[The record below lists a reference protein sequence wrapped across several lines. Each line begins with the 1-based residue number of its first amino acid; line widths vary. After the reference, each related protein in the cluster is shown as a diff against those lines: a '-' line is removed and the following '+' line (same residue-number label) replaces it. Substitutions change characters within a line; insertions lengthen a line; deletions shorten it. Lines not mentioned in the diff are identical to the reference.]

1 MTKVKQIAILLFIS
15 SFFIVSLFSISLQKT
30 PLPNP
35 FPSEEN
41 LQNFEKTISVE
52 QYDKESLDNIEISL
66 ITISPADP
74 IYSWFGHSAI
84 LVQQDANTSIIYD
97 YGIFSFNSDNFYK
110 NFLQGKMYYL
120 LLPSYAEDRMEIPIE
135 ENRTVTKVTLNIA
148 DEKKVDII
156 NFLNYNARSENN
168 TYLYDFYVN
177 NCATRIRDIIN
188 WITDGDFEKWAKD
201 QYTPYTY
208 RILSTEELDRSLI
221 VNWVLNS
228 FLGRN
233 CDINITTWE
242 AMFAP
247 QYLEKA
253 FLDYEK
259 LNPQSSVIYKT
270 DDSTTFDSASSKSL
284 HLLFYTIISLVLS
297 IIALIL
303 KKFKQDKKL
312 CLYGIYNS
320 IIIFSLLLISIGIT
334 YLTLFSHI
342 QPAWYN
348 ENILFLNPIIYLI
361 LFYYSLNTLH
371 KKKKSTRRLMKFEKV
386 SFIYSL
392 YLLLFIIA
400 KNIFSNALYQQ
411 NYIILVPLFI
421 FFFVQSFILN
431 TKR

>member
-1 MTKVKQIAILLFIS
+1 MTKVKQIAILLI
-15 SFFIVSLFSISLQKT
+15 ISLFPLATLSSISLQKT
-30 PLPNP
+30 QLPNP

-41 LQNFEKTISVE
+41 LQNFEKTTNLD
-52 QYDKESLDNIEISL
+52 QFDKEALDNIEISL
-66 ITISPADP
+66 ITIAPADP

-84 LVQQDANTSIIYD
+84 LVQQDENTSIIYD
-97 YGIFSFNSDNFYK
+97 YGIFSFNSENFYK

-120 LLPSYAEDRMEIPIE
+120 LLPSYAENRMEIPIE
-135 ENRTVTKVTLNIA
+135 ENRTVTKVKLNIA

-168 TYLYDFYVN
+168 TYLYDFYVD
-177 NCATRIRDIIN
+177 NCATRIRDIVN
-188 WITDGDFEKWAKD
+188 WITDGDFEDWAKE

-208 RILSTEELDRSLI
+208 RILSTEELDRSLF

-228 FLGRN
+228 FLGKN

-247 QYLEKA
+247 QYLEQA

-259 LNPQSSVIYKT
+259 LNPEASVVYQT
-270 DDSTTFDSASSKSL
+270 DDSTTFDKVSSKSL
-284 HLLFYTIISLVLS
+284 HLLFYTLISVFLS
-297 IIALIL
+297 IIALVL
-303 KKFKQDKKL
+303 KKLKQDKKWR
-312 CLYGIYNS
+312 LYGIYNS
-320 IIIFSLLLISIGIT
+320 IIIFFLLIVSLGIT

-348 ENILFLNPIIYLI
+348 ENIFFLNPVIVLI

-386 SFIYSL
+386 SFIYSI
-392 YLLLFIIA
+392 YLLIFIIA
-400 KNIFSNALYQQ
+400 KNIFSNVLFQQ

-421 FFFVQSFILN
+421 FFFIQSFILN